1 MPPNSNNRRIQA
13 YLTPKNYAMF
23 KAWADINDHNDS
35 KGINEV
41 FKFFMQQFS
50 EHDKQLFLEHFKT
63 MRPRN

>member
-1 MPPNSNNRRIQA
+1 
-13 YLTPKNYAMF
+13 MF

-63 MRPRN
+63 MGKVDMLAPYKNPNSLIK